1 MDQAERSPHRIAPCA
16 RRAAYRP
23 DIDGLRAIAVVAVL
37 LFHLDIGI
45 VPGGYVG
52 VDIFFVISGFLIGR
66 GVATDLA
73 AGRFSLATFYVQR
86 IKRIFPALFAMLG
99 AVVVT
104 GWFLLLPGDY
114 RNLGSSALATTL
126 FAGNVFFARETGYF
140 GISAAETPLLH
151 TWSLAVE
158 EQYYI
163 AFPLLMM
170 ALCRWRGGRRQGVV
184 LAILAVAFFV
194 ASVVAVRT
202 APTAAFYFTAFRA
215 WEFLAGALLAVG
227 ALPDFRT
234 KVQSSTAGVAA
245 LAILIWPIIGFTATT
260 EFPGAN
266 ALYPVIGAMLLIHS
280 GGPASIVSRL
290 LATPLPV
297 FVGRISYSLYLWHWP
312 LIVCWKYRHGSTLQ
326 SLDQIGI
333 AAVSVVVA
341 FLSWRF
347 VEQPIRRMND
357 VRAGKVF
364 QTALATL
371 VLGCAVGLL
380 VRATGGFP
388 SRMEPQ
394 VVALDAAT
402 RSMARL
408 PRHCTGSAP
417 ARRHT
422 LCPVGARRDTP
433 PTFLLWGDSHANALM
448 PAFDRAG
455 VELGLVGR
463 IASYPACP
471 ALLGVDR
478 LDQPPSHDCSAF
490 NDAVLGELR
499 TMPSVRTV
507 FLVSRWGFCATG
519 VRTEGGP
526 PCHLG
531 PDHELSG
538 PLVSTQSLFTESLRR
553 TVATLT
559 GMGRT
564 VVLVAP
570 TPEFHSNVPETLAR
584 AALFGA
590 PPDLALSERDY
601 VRRQRPVLREF
612 ILLRDRFAV
621 RLIYPHRI
629 LCRGGDCKTTVQGTP
644 LYADDDHL
652 SRTGSL
658 LLTDVIHDA
667 LKASMQTPAIPP
679 RRTTTHRSGIIRS

>member
-1 MDQAERSPHRIAPCA
+1 MEYAERARHRTEP
-16 RRAAYRP
+16 RADRSAYRP
-23 DIDGLRAIAVVAVL
+23 DIDGLRAIAVLSVL
-37 LFHLDIGI
+37 LFHLDIGA

-73 AGRFSLATFYVQR
+73 AGRFSIATFYVHR

-99 AVVVT
+99 AVVVL

-114 RNLGSSALATTL
+114 RSLGSSALATTL

-140 GISAAETPLLH
+140 GINAAEAPLLH

-170 ALCRWRGGRRQGVV
+170 GLWRWCGGRRQFAILLV
-184 LAILAVAFFV
+184 LALASFV

-202 APTAAFYFTAFRA
+202 APSTAFYFTPFRA
-215 WEFLAGALLAVG
+215 WELLAGALLAVG
-227 ALPDFRT
+227 ALPDFKT
-234 KVQSSTAGVAA
+234 KLLSSTAGIAA
-245 LAILIWPIIGFTATT
+245 LAILCWPIIGFTAAT

-280 GGPASIVSRL
+280 GGTASPVSRL

-297 FVGRISYSLYLWHWP
+297 FIGRISYSLYLWHWP
-312 LIVCWKYRHGSTLQ
+312 LIVFWKYRHGATLQ
-326 SLDQIGI
+326 PLDQFGI
-333 AAVSVVVA
+333 AAMSIVVA

-347 VEQPIRRMND
+347 IEQPARRIRDIGR
-357 VRAGKVF
+357 GTVF

-371 VLGCAVGLL
+371 ALGCAVGLL

-388 SRMEPQ
+388 SRMKPQ
-394 VVALDAAT
+394 VIALDAAT
-402 RSMARL
+402 HSMAHL
-408 PRHCTGSAP
+408 PRHCTGSTP
-417 ARRHT
+417 ARHNA
-422 LCPVGARRDTP
+422 LCPLGARRDTP

-490 NDAVLGELR
+490 NDAVLGALR
-499 TMPSVRTV
+499 ETPSVRTV
-507 FLVSRWGFCATG
+507 FLVSRWGLCATG

-531 PDHELSG
+531 LDRERSRPPESTQL
-538 PLVSTQSLFTESLRR
+538 LFTQSLRA

-559 GMGRT
+559 GMGKT
-564 VVLVAP
+564 VVLVGP

-590 PPDLALSERDY
+590 PPNLALSERDY
-601 VRRQRPVLREF
+601 VRRQRPVLRDF
-612 ILLRDRFAV
+612 ILLRDRYAV
-621 RLIYPHRI
+621 RLIYPHRV
-629 LCRGGDCKTTVQGTP
+629 LCSGGDCRTTAQGTP

-658 LLTDVIHDA
+658 LLTDLIHDA
-667 LKASMQTPAIPP
+667 LKASMQSSAIPP
-679 RRTTTHRSGIIRS
+679 RRATAQRPRIIRS

>member
-1 MDQAERSPHRIAPCA
+1 MEQAKRSQHRIAIRA
-16 RRAAYRP
+16 RRSAYRP
-23 DIDGLRAIAVVAVL
+23 DIDGLRAIAVLAVL

-45 VPGGYVG
+45 VSGGYVG

-73 AGRFSLATFYVQR
+73 AGRFSLATFYVHR
-86 IKRIFPALFAMLG
+86 IKRIFPALFTMLG
-99 AVVVT
+99 AVVVL

-140 GISAAETPLLH
+140 GLDAAQTPLLH

-163 AFPLLMM
+163 VFPLLMM
-170 ALCRWRGGRRQGVV
+170 ALWRSRGGGRHVVV
-184 LAILAVAFFV
+184 LAILALVSLV

-202 APTAAFYFTAFRA
+202 APTAAFYSTAFRA
-215 WEFLAGALLAVG
+215 WEFLAGALLAAG
-227 ALPDFRT
+227 ALPDFKT
-234 KVQSSTAGVAA
+234 GVQSSTAGIAA
-245 LAILIWPIIGFTATT
+245 LAILIWPIIGFTAAT
-260 EFPGAN
+260 EFPGSN

-280 GGPASIVSRL
+280 GGPASLVGRL

-312 LIVCWKYRHGSTLQ
+312 LIVCWKYRHGAALEP
-326 SLDQIGI
+326 LDQVAI
-333 AAVSVVVA
+333 AAVSVVIA

-347 VEQPIRRMND
+347 VEQPVRRMND
-357 VRAGKVF
+357 IRAGMVF

-371 VLGCAVGLL
+371 ALGCAVGLL
-380 VRATGGFP
+380 VRGSGGFP

-394 VVALDAAT
+394 VIALDAAT

-422 LCPVGARRDTP
+422 LCLLGARRDLP

-490 NDAVLGELR
+490 NDAVLGALR
-499 TMPSVRTV
+499 AMPSVRTV

-531 PDHELSG
+531 SDQEQSR
-538 PLVSTQSLFTESLRR
+538 PLESTQSLFTQSLRT

-584 AALFGA
+584 AALFGG
-590 PPDLALSERDY
+590 PPNLALSERDY
-601 VRRQRPVLREF
+601 VRRQRLVLRDF

-629 LCRGGDCKTTVQGTP
+629 LCRGGHCRTTVHGTP

-658 LLTDVIHDA
+658 LLTEVIHDA
-667 LKASMQTPAIPP
+667 LKASMQAPAIPP
-679 RRTTTHRSGIIRS
+679 RRATTHRSGIIPS